1 MRVVWTKRTAPFGKP
16 WRQGD
21 ATEERGVKGRLS
33 RWVVRC
39 AIVTWV
45 ASGLLALPGRADVSV
60 ERGSSIIIFPKV
72 ISDNDG
78 LLTRGFPVETIIQIS
93 NTSNSL
99 AFAHCFYVNAAPL
112 DPSQP
117 PGPFNPPQWQEVDFD
132 LVLTKQQPTY
142 WVVGQG
148 RRVDPTDPQCS
159 RVPPVFSCPSAGFDP
174 GAIPAVPPN
183 FQGQLVC
190 IEVDSAGAP
199 LNGNRLKGEATLV
212 TPRSTTVNGVTMRQ
226 GEVSKY
232 NAIGI
237 AGLNTDTNSN
247 DGDLTLCIGGN
258 PRPGCPAGAEYNGCP
273 DTVIVNHFGER
284 ATMPAL
290 PANDIPNSRVETEVT
305 LVPCTQDFENQV
317 PGSVVVQF
325 RVTNEF
331 ENLFSASTTVTCWS
345 NFRLAEVGRIFDAS
359 FLGTRFAQTR
369 MTPGGIE
376 QPGFLG
382 VSEEFYNDGRGV
394 LSRAA
399 LNLHV
404 EGVRPGGDVI
414 TIPEVA
420 P

>member
-1 MRVVWTKRTAPFGKP
+1 MRGAEEEESAVWRALAT
-16 WRQGD
+16 GD
-21 ATEERGVKGRLS
+21 ATEERGVKGKLS

-39 AIVTWV
+39 AVVTWV
-45 ASGLLALPGRADVSV
+45 ASVSFVPIVRGEVTV
-60 ERGSSIIIFPKV
+60 ERGSSILIFPKV
-72 ISDNDG
+72 ISDADG
-78 LLTRGFPVETIIQIS
+78 FLTRGFPVETIIQIS

-112 DPSQP
+112 DPRQP

-132 LVLTKQQPTY
+132 IVLTKQQPTY

-159 RVPPVFSCPSAGFDP
+159 RVPPNLNCPNSGFDP

-190 IEVDSAGAP
+190 IEVDAAGAP

-212 TPRSTTVNGVTMRQ
+212 TPVRTTIQGVTMRR

-232 NAIGI
+232 NALGI
-237 AGLNTDTNSN
+237 LGLNTDTNSN
-247 DGDLTLCIGGN
+247 DGDLTLCLGGQ
-258 PRPGCPAGAEYNGCP
+258 PRPGCPGGAEYNGCP
-273 DTVIVNHFGER
+273 EAVIVNHFAER

-290 PANDIPNSRVETEVT
+290 PPTDIPGSRVDTEVT

-345 NFRLAEVGRIFDAS
+345 NFRLLDVARIFDLS

-369 MTPGGIE
+369 MFPGGPE
-376 QPGFLG
+376 QPGFIG
-382 VSEEFYNDGRGV
+382 ISEEFYNDGRGV

-404 EGVRPGGDVI
+404 EGERPGGDMIRV
-414 TIPEVA
+414 PEVM